1 MSTTT
6 TLHATKLRIWELVRR
21 CPINLQVAADRARV
35 RLPITQVHEAEKLLK
50 ALTKKQKP
58 KREVSKEV
66 ISRYESLHK
75 SWFAKEYPEA
85 FKDGHYT
92 PPIFPDIGTTNG
104 LTKYVSDFIKFSGGY
119 ANRLNV
125 AGRQIG
131 GITTTAS
138 GAKFDDRKF
147 ITSSTRKG
155 TEDLDCVWQG
165 RKIAIEIKNAVT
177 KDKLR
182 PDQVKQ
188 KARIEKAGGMYW
200 VVTSVE
206 DFLGKWDAMCKQG
219 SIFDTVNIPH

>member
-1 MSTTT
+1 MSA
-6 TLHATKLRIWELVRR
+6 TLNDIKQSIWTLCSR
-21 CPINLQVAADRARV
+21 CPINVQVAADRAGV

-50 ALTKKQKP
+50 SLKRKVKP
-58 KREVSKEV
+58 KREVSPEV
-66 ISRYESLHK
+66 INRYESLHEQ
-75 SWFAKEYPEA
+75 WFKNEYPSA
-85 FKDGHYT
+85 YKDGHYIQ
-92 PPIFPDIGTTNG
+92 PIFPDVGTTNG

-131 GITTTAS
+131 GITQTMS

-188 KARIEKAGGMYW
+188 RQRIERAGGIYW
-200 VVTSVE
+200 VVTSPE
-206 DFLGKWDAMCKQG
+206 DFLVQWDALSVQKT
-219 SIFDTVNIPH
+219 IFET